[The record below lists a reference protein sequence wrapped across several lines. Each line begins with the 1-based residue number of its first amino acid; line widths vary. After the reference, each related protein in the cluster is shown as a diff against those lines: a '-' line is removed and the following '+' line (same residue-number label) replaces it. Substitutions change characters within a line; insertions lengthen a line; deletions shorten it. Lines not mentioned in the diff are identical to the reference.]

1 VDFDLPTLAK
11 PIAVF
16 GALFLLL
23 GAERLWPASRWG
35 AGSWRHDL
43 RNLSLGAL
51 NGLIGVALAAWVLP
65 TSHGAESEVL
75 AVLGTGSL
83 AWWLVGLLLLDLWT
97 FAWHWLHHALPLLW
111 RVHRVHHTDTAMDAS
126 TALRFHPIETTVAA
140 LARLPLAWALGL
152 SVEHVLLFEVILL
165 PSILFHHSN
174 LRVSP
179 GLDRRLRLLVVT
191 PALHRTHHSP
201 VRENCDS
208 NFGSVLSV
216 WDRLFRTLRGTPQL
230 GPQGFGVPGL
240 EGPRWQSWRGLLALP
255 FVGPTTHAASDP
267 APRVPAP
274 Q

>member
-1 VDFDLPTLAK
+1 MDPRGETLCVDLDLSTLAK

-65 TSHGAESEVL
+65 TFERLDTRALS
-75 AVLGTGSL
+75 VLGTGSL

-126 TALRFHPIETTVAA
+126 TALRFHPIETTLAA

-152 SVEHVLLFEVILL
+152 SAEHVLLYEVILL

-174 LRVSP
+174 LRVSAAV
-179 GLDRRLRLLVVT
+179 DRRLRLLVVT

-201 VRENCDS
+201 VRENCAG
-208 NFGSVLSV
+208 GSRHS
-216 WDRLFRTLRGTPQL
+216 RL
-230 GPQGFGVPGL
+230 
-240 EGPRWQSWRGLLALP
+240 
-255 FVGPTTHAASDP
+255 
-267 APRVPAP
+267 
-274 Q
+274 